1 MELFDIEKVVLE
13 FFVGNFDYMDIVEL
27 FFLLNKV

>member
-13 FFVGNFDYMDIVEL
+13 FFVGNFDYMDIVK
-27 FFLLNKV
+27 FFFY